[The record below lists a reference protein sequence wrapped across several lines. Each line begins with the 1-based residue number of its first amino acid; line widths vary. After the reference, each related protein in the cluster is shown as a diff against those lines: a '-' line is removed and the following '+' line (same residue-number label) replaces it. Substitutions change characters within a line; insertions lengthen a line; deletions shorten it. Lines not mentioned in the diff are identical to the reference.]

1 MSNNERVLIGQL
13 LQQLQADQTTP
24 LSESDAFEFF
34 ACDQVLK
41 TSDPSGDEVTAGV
54 VGGNNDGGIDGVY
67 TFVNDQLITEDSEIF
82 EDDFSAS
89 IYGSDVP
96 LRLVLVQAKTET
108 SFTETALD
116 KVSSSTKRLLNLE
129 KTEEELRDLYSAEL
143 LGRVALFRN
152 ALKILAIVHPAVRVE
167 LTYATM
173 GDKGSINTKVLKKA
187 EDLEEEFSGTLSG
200 AIGKVSFLGA
210 RELWATASTKPTYT
224 LQLTFRENATSGTS
238 HVALV
243 SLRDYVAFLS
253 AKDGELRRNI
263 FDWNVRDFQ
272 GGVEVNREI
281 LASLQDPDAPEF
293 WWLNNGVTIICS
305 KVTITEKTYT
315 LDDVQIV
322 NGLQSSFMIFEALRD
337 VGEDDPSFNRTVL
350 VRILRTE
357 DPAIRDRVI
366 RATNRQT
373 SVPEA
378 SLRATDDTQRN
389 IEAYFLTRDWY
400 YDRRKN
406 YYRNM
411 DKPKDR
417 IIGIP
422 FLAQAVMAVGLSRP
436 NDSRARP
443 TSLLKTDANYETI
456 FSSAVPLRVYLWAAR
471 AQKDVDAF
479 LLSPEANATVSERT
493 NLHFHVAMLAT
504 ARLVGKRVYSPM
516 ELSMLA
522 ENDIK
527 VGEADLH
534 SCLERARETMREL
547 VGQSGEAGD
556 KIAKGREF
564 VDALLGAEGY

>member
-1 MSNNERVLIGQL
+1 M
-13 LQQLQADQTTP
+13 
-24 LSESDAFEFF
+24 
-34 ACDQVLK
+34 
-41 TSDPSGDEVTAGV
+41 
-54 VGGNNDGGIDGVY
+54 
-67 TFVNDQLITEDSEIF
+67 
-82 EDDFSAS
+82 
-89 IYGSDVP
+89 
-96 LRLVLVQAKTET
+96 
-108 SFTETALD
+108 
-116 KVSSSTKRLLNLE
+116 
-129 KTEEELRDLYSAEL
+129 
-143 LGRVALFRN
+143 
-152 ALKILAIVHPAVRVE
+152 
-167 LTYATM
+167 
-173 GDKGSINTKVLKKA
+173 
-187 EDLEEEFSGTLSG
+187 
-200 AIGKVSFLGA
+200 
-210 RELWATASTKPTYT
+210 
-224 LQLTFRENATSGTS
+224 
-238 HVALV
+238 
-243 SLRDYVAFLS
+243 AFLS
-253 AKDGELRRNI
+253 ANDGELRCNI

-337 VGEDDPSFNRTVL
+337 VGEADPAFDRTVL
-350 VRILRTE
+350 IRILRTE
-357 DPAIRDRVI
+357 DPAIRDQVI

-378 SLRATDDTQRN
+378 SLRATDATQRN

-411 DKPKDR
+411 DKPKTR

-443 TSLLKTDANYETI
+443 TSLLKTDANYETV
-456 FSSAVPLRVYLWAAR
+456 FSSAVPLGVYLWAAK
-471 AQKDVDAF
+471 AQKEVDAF
-479 LLSPEANATVSERT
+479 FLSPEANATVSERT
-493 NLHFHVAMLAT
+493 NRRFHVSMLAT

-527 VGEADLH
+527 VRQADLH
-534 SCLERARETMREL
+534 SCLDSARETMREL
-547 VGQSGEAGD
+547 VGRSGEAAD

-564 VDALLGAEGY
+564 VDALLGAAGYR